1 VAGNKTARQKQ
12 QDRQRKARDARA
24 GERAVPPGREELAR
38 LKAAWDR
45 AIDTGLMP
53 EGNEVNWRALSTGE
67 LISDAIGGDGQ
78 MLVDGQELTA
88 EWADEL
94 RRTKPVFAGLV
105 DVLQETSRGWTRI
118 SEMGPCE
125 HTDAFGRPRN

>member
-1 VAGNKTARQKQ
+1 MGRIKPQRTQRDRRRTPGAG
-12 QDRQRKARDARA
+12 
-24 GERAVPPGREELAR
+24 GPPPGAIEETAR
-38 LKAAWDR
+38 LKVAWDR

-53 EGNEVNWRALSTGE
+53 EGNEVNWRALATGD

-78 MLVDGQELTA
+78 MLVDGQELTD
-88 EWADEL
+88 EWAAEL

-105 DVLQETSRGWTRI
+105 DVFLETSRGWTRI

-125 HTDAFGRPRN
+125 HATCHCPR

>member
-1 VAGNKTARQKQ
+1 MGRIKPKRAQR
-12 QDRQRKARDARA
+12 DRLRPTTGPASSF
-24 GERAVPPGREELAR
+24 PPGGVDELAR

-53 EGNEVNWRALSTGE
+53 EGNEVNWRSLPTGE

-78 MLVDGQELTA
+78 MLIDGQELTA
-88 EWADEL
+88 EWAAEL

-105 DVLQETSRGWTRI
+105 DVFEETSRGWTRI

-125 HTDAFGRPRN
+125 HATCNCPR

>member
-1 VAGNKTARQKQ
+1 MGHIKPQRTQR
-12 QDRQRKARDARA
+12 DRRRTEGLGVGA
-24 GERAVPPGREELAR
+24 PPGAVEETAR

-53 EGNEVNWRALSTGE
+53 EGNEVNWRALPTGD

-88 EWADEL
+88 EWAAEL

-105 DVLQETSRGWTRI
+105 DVFVETARGWTRL
-118 SEMGPCE
+118 SEMGPCP
-125 HTDAFGRPRN
+125 HATCDCPS

>member
-1 VAGNKTARQKQ
+1 MGRIKPQRSQRDRRRTQGQAHGAGA
-12 QDRQRKARDARA
+12 
-24 GERAVPPGREELAR
+24 PPGAIEETAR

-53 EGNEVNWRALSTGE
+53 EGNEVNWRALPTGD

-88 EWADEL
+88 EWAAEL

-105 DVLQETSRGWTRI
+105 DVFVETSRGWTRI

-125 HTDAFGRPRN
+125 HATCHCPR